1 MHARGVLANDR
12 QKTLAALTIFH
23 CSCLERFHKSKYRGE
38 RRAQL
43 MRDVREEFLS
53 YDLQTFSS
61 SDVKE
66 HAQRSFGVM
75 AVATQRHNP
84 KVKYQAFWPVGLYLY
99 AATLFTFK
107 AVKES
112 TVDRWIARQLR

>member
-66 HAQRSFGVM
+66 RTGSEDLRLMLVIALTRRINWTRRIRWVSEQENSSQPEGN
-75 AVATQRHNP
+75 A
-84 KVKYQAFWPVGLYLY
+84 YQ
-99 AATLFTFK
+99 
-107 AVKES
+107 
-112 TVDRWIARQLR
+112 D